1 MEHLDVVAYL
11 NELAA
16 RLFGYAFLALVVGL
30 CIALLAVG
38 AVGLVRSRHA
48 HRPPLTA

>member
-38 AVGLVRSRHA
+38 AAGILRTRRT
-48 HRPPLTA
+48 HRRPLTA